1 MKHLIR
7 LFGAMTLMLISHAVW
22 SFSWGFDSANPDIV
36 INFIQQNNALIYLGT
51 FFIVG
56 ILLAF
61 TPCVLPMVPIL
72 SGIIVG
78 QDSLSTPKAIK
89 LSLGYVLGMAIT
101 YATAGMLAG
110 FMGSTVQTLM
120 QRPVV
125 IVGFSLLFVLMALS
139 MLGLFELRLPTHL
152 HARLNRL
159 SQRSNKSHFLS
170 TLLMGVIS
178 TLIVSPCVTAPLIGV
193 LTYISQSGQALNGG
207 LILFVMA
214 LGMGIPLII
223 VAAGYG
229 SLLPKTGAWMIRIK
243 QLFGIV
249 MLAIAIWMSGRVLPV
264 IITHLLWAVLFI
276 ATGFTLAMQ
285 RSIEDKSARLSQ
297 ILGIIVLGFGSIF
310 TYSMVS
316 PFVPAKAVTKANT
329 STRFLEVNTLQGIQ
343 QELARAKKE
352 NKPVFLEFSAS
363 WCSDCQDMDTKV
375 FNQPE
380 VIKAMKNLF
389 AVKVNLSENNQEVA
403 DIKKSFA
410 IYGTP
415 TLLFFDAQG
424 QRLNQFTSV
433 GYISKTAMLSLLKQA
448 SSHALP
454 LS

>member
-1 MKHLIR
+1 
-7 LFGAMTLMLISHAVW
+7 
-22 SFSWGFDSANPDIV
+22 
-36 INFIQQNNALIYLGT
+36 
-51 FFIVG
+51 
-56 ILLAF
+56 
-61 TPCVLPMVPIL
+61 
-72 SGIIVG
+72 
-78 QDSLSTPKAIK
+78 
-89 LSLGYVLGMAIT
+89 
-101 YATAGMLAG
+101 
-110 FMGSTVQTLM
+110 
-120 QRPVV
+120 
-125 IVGFSLLFVLMALS
+125 
-139 MLGLFELRLPTHL
+139 
-152 HARLNRL
+152 
-159 SQRSNKSHFLS
+159 
-170 TLLMGVIS
+170 
-178 TLIVSPCVTAPLIGV
+178 
-193 LTYISQSGQALNGG
+193 
-207 LILFVMA
+207 
-214 LGMGIPLII
+214 
-223 VAAGYG
+223 
-229 SLLPKTGAWMIRIK
+229 
-243 QLFGIV
+243 
-249 MLAIAIWMSGRVLPV
+249 
-264 IITHLLWAVLFI
+264 
-276 ATGFTLAMQ
+276 
-285 RSIEDKSARLSQ
+285 DKSARLSQ